1 MSEEPTRTQS
11 NLAMKVGGDPPSY
24 SAQMG
29 FGHGL
34 AGHLIRLRQLISCSL
49 GGSKAAAMLMT
60 GRHDAKD

>member
-11 NLAMKVGGDPPSY
+11 NLAMKVDREPPSY

-34 AGHLIRLRQLISCSL
+34 PGHLIRSPQLTSCSL
-49 GGSKAAAMLMT
+49 GGSKAAATLMT